1 MARMSHP
8 KNLTRRD
15 AIAAGAVATL
25 VPAAAVAA
33 AARKIVTIL
42 GDSITAGYG
51 LSATV
56 ALPAQLQA
64 QINDLHAPA
73 VIRGAGVSGDTTAS
87 GLSRVDRAVKDDTD
101 VCVVAL
107 GGNDLLQLTD
117 PRVTRANLDKIIRR
131 LKARGIAVVLV
142 GVGAPA
148 ELGTYARSFNAIYTD
163 LAREHGVPL
172 YPDILAG
179 VMRDRALN
187 QADGIHPNARG
198 VAVIARRL
206 APVIRDAVRRA

>member
-1 MARMSHP
+1 MANMSHS
-8 KNLTRRD
+8 NDLTRRD
-15 AIAAGAVATL
+15 AIAVAAAATL
-25 VPAAAVAA
+25 VPTAAAA
-33 AARKIVTIL
+33 AARKIVTLL

-51 LSATV
+51 LSASV

-64 QINDLHAPA
+64 QIDALHAPA
-73 VIRGAGVSGDTTAS
+73 IIRNAGVSGDTTAS
-87 GLSRVDRAVKDDTD
+87 GLARVDRSVRADTD
-101 VCVVAL
+101 ICVVAL

-131 LKARGIAVVLV
+131 LKARHIEVLLV
-142 GVGAPA
+142 GVGAPP
-148 ELGTYARSFNAIYTD
+148 ELGSYARAFNAVFSD
-163 LAREHGVPL
+163 LAREHGIPL
-172 YPDILAG
+172 YADILAG
-179 VMRDRALN
+179 VARDRALN